1 MKKESKAINIIFAVL
16 FGLII
21 SVPWLCAHRSA
32 EPRSSSAE
40 NRTLAAYPSIRTEN
54 GGFNKD
60 ILADYDEWLS
70 DNLRGRQFIVSF
82 YSCLQYRIFGRVVK
96 SDTLEGKDHWLYTK
110 SPEMENCY
118 SHTDLLSEEELAYS
132 AALLD
137 DLKAKLGSEGIRF
150 IYFPCYDKVSIYP
163 EYYEEGVNVCGDTSR
178 SRQFIEALK
187 AETGVKVADPGPV
200 LWENKP
206 LYRNPDLY
214 YKLTDTN
221 HWNAYGAH
229 LGYEVLMQAVAEEMP
244 DEDIRIL
251 TMSDYEVTSYEGF
264 TDIYGFKYPYSET
277 VPVYTLISPQ
287 AVKASE
293 PYTEDEVLIKTSS
306 YTLAYENP
314 DADNNLRVLLFN
326 DSFIRMFLVSDIAES
341 FKYTLSLD
349 MTNLDN
355 IDAIIASYD
364 PDIVI
369 LENTEFTFP
378 QMISLLS
385 VGTGRGE
392 PNAE

>member
-1 MKKESKAINIIFAVL
+1 MQNESKTINIIFALL

-32 EPRSSSAE
+32 EARVSSAE
-40 NRTLAAYPSIRTEN
+40 NRTLAAYPSFADET
-54 GGFNKD
+54 GAFNRD
-60 ILADYDEWLS
+60 ILTDYEEWLS

-82 YSCLQYRIFGRVVK
+82 YSRLQYTVFGRVVK

-118 SHTDLLSEEELAYS
+118 SHTDLLSEEELDLCADLIEDT
-132 AALLD
+132 AAG
-137 DLKAKLGSEGIRF
+137 LKSEGIGF

-163 EYYEEGVNVCGDTSR
+163 EYYEEGAAVCGDISR
-178 SRQFIEALK
+178 SEQFVSALK
-187 AETGVKVADPGPV
+187 DRKSITVADPRQT
-200 LWENKP
+200 LLDNKA
-206 LYRNPDLY
+206 LYRDPDLY
-214 YKLTDTN
+214 YKLIDTN

-229 LGYEVLMQAVAEEMP
+229 LGYEVLMQAAAGEIP

-251 TMSDYEVTSYEGF
+251 AMSDYEVTSYEGY
-264 TDIYGFKYPYSET
+264 TDIYGFRYPYTET
-277 VPVYTLISPQ
+277 VPSYTLISPRAHQ
-287 AVKASE
+287 ITE
-293 PYTEDEVLIKTSS
+293 PYPGSETQIKTSS

-314 DADNNLRVLLFN
+314 DADNDLRVLIFN

-341 FKYTLSLD
+341 FRYTLSLD

-355 IDAIIASYD
+355 IDAIVKAYS
-364 PDIVI
+364 PDLVI

-385 VGTGRGE
+385 D
-392 PNAE
+392 AEDLK